1 MYSVFRNLAIIILSA
16 KFFGLVA
23 RKFKAPQVVGE
34 IIAVL
39 IIGPCLLNLVH
50 ISDTISIFAE
60 IGVVLLMF
68 TTGLGTNLKELI
80 KAGPI
85 ATLIACVGVAVP
97 LAGGTLLYS
106 LFYGFSA
113 LGSQEFY
120 RALFIGTIMT
130 ATSVSIT
137 VATLQELGHLKSFLG
152 TTIVSAAVI
161 DDVIGIVVLTCVL
174 GASSGTG
181 TGLGKVLMNT
191 VLFFATAIGVG
202 LLAHFAMKWL
212 DKRNPHTQRITIVSM
227 AFCFAM
233 AYIAEAYFG
242 IADITGAYIA
252 GIVLCTLEDAPYVE
266 RRVDI
271 SNYVLFAPIFFA
283 SIGLKTDISGLT
295 PEILL
300 FSVCFVVVALITKI
314 ISRLQFC
321 SVAVRLAETLTGKS
335 ITPAAANTFTD
346 TNNAYVLKAYAAG
359 ITTGTSATTFSPNAT
374 LNRQQMATFL
384 RRTLQYVEK
393 NSGYSYT
400 SYTSKLASY
409 TDNALVQSW
418 AKEAMAF
425 MNALDLVK
433 GTTATTLNPNGT
445 CTIEQAV
452 IVAERSVYAHQIGW
466 YQAAPVTN
474 VYSYNGSTGE
484 IEREDGEYT
493 SFDSTNAS
501 LHPGDL
507 VWITGKLTDVS
518 NLLATAPG
526 TTVDQCVYSAYLPG
540 INPYT
545 GQIMYLHYRDLI
557 PVRG

>member
-34 IIAVL
+34 IIAGL

-68 TTGLGTNLKELI
+68 STGLGTNLKELI

-202 LLAHFAMKWL
+202 LIAHFAMKWL

-271 SNYVLFAPIFFA
+271 S
-283 SIGLKTDISGLT
+283 GLT

-314 ISRLQFC
+314 IGCGLAAKICRFSWGDSLKVGVGMMTRGEVALIVAQKGLDIGVVDSVYFTAVILLIVVS
-321 SVAVRLAETLTGKS
+321 SVA
-335 ITPAAANTFTD
+335 TPL
-346 TNNAYVLKAYAAG
+346 VLKALF
-359 ITTGTSATTFSPNAT
+359 TKMP
-374 LNRQQMATFL
+374 
-384 RRTLQYVEK
+384 
-393 NSGYSYT
+393 
-400 SYTSKLASY
+400 
-409 TDNALVQSW
+409 VQPHPSQ
-418 AKEAMAF
+418 AK
-425 MNALDLVK
+425 
-433 GTTATTLNPNGT
+433 
-445 CTIEQAV
+445 Q
-452 IVAERSVYAHQIGW
+452 
-466 YQAAPVTN
+466 
-474 VYSYNGSTGE
+474 
-484 IEREDGEYT
+484 
-493 SFDSTNAS
+493 
-501 LHPGDL
+501 
-507 VWITGKLTDVS
+507 
-518 NLLATAPG
+518 
-526 TTVDQCVYSAYLPG
+526 
-540 INPYT
+540 
-545 GQIMYLHYRDLI
+545 
-557 PVRG
+557 